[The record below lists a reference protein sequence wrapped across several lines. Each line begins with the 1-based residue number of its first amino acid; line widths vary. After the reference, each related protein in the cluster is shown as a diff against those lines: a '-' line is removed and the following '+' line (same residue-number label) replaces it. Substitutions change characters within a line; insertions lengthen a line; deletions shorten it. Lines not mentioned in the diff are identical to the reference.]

1 MLDATPSTWR
11 LDKTDLVLHLGNNS
25 RLVFKPPKDSW
36 RVILLKFLKKILTIM
51 GGSTS
56 AEEKPSEE
64 TNINT
69 LALGMSHTQEQL
81 TSE

>member
-1 MLDATPSTWR
+1 MLDATPTWS

-36 RVILLKFLKKILTIM
+36 HVILLKFLKKILTM

-56 AEEKPSEE
+56 AEEKPSKE
-64 TNINT
+64 TNINIQIS
-69 LALGMSHTQEQL
+69 AFGMS
-81 TSE
+81 